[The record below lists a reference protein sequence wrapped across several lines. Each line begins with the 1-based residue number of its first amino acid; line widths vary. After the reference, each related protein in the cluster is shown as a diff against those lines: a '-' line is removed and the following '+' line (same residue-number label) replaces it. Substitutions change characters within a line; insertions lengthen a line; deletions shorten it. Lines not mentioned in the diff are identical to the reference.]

1 MSPFPRLFRALLALA
16 LLPASPVMAETAAPN
31 CEPWTFTTDGGFE
44 GGENVAEVLCEV
56 PGRDGAPGLALTC
69 DWNGGIA
76 LRAYLDGLETEPDDA
91 EVTITYQTA
100 NGTFPLPTR
109 FEAADGAF
117 ASALSGTAADPGLL
131 SALTGDASV
140 SFAVEGI
147 GNPTTVSLT
156 GAREAIAQLQKACA
170 ELN

>member
-1 MSPFPRLFRALLALA
+1 MGVSPAFGQTDPLACA
-16 LLPASPVMAETAAPN
+16 
-31 CEPWTFTTDGGFE
+31 PWTFTTDGGFE
-44 GGENVAEVLCEV
+44 GGENVAEVYC
-56 PGRDGAPGLALTC
+56 PAPDEDMMTGLALSC
-69 DWNGGIA
+69 GEGGGLS
-76 LRAYLDGLETEPDDA
+76 LRAYPYAIGAEPDDA

-170 ELN
+170 NLN